1 MHTKFCS
8 QFASLILFA
17 LFANFANAQVGGSL
31 MEFPPQELYL
41 EIHEDDAG
49 KPHLSEEQFRLVTGD
64 LYRLHISSDG
74 RTDWR
79 IEMEELLLNA
89 HLRVLDVNGIEIH
102 LQSMVFRAIEF
113 DEPGEIWMS
122 FVPIRPGTYPFTVG
136 RNPRAMGLPRGTAN
150 IQEADRSAE
159 GRFIVE

>member
-1 MHTKFCS
+1 MFNSKIES
-8 QFASLILFA
+8 SYLILTGM
-17 LFANFANAQVGGSL
+17 LLSGLCLGQIGGSL
-31 MEFPPQELYL
+31 MEFPPQEIYL
-41 EIHEDDAG
+41 EIMEDEAG
-49 KPHLSEEQFRLVTGD
+49 RPHLSVDEFKLVTGD

-79 IEMEELLLNA
+79 IEMEELLLNS

-122 FVPIRPGTYPFTVG
+122 FVPIRPGTYPFTIG
-136 RNPRAMGLPRGTAN
+136 RNPRAQGLPRGTAN
-150 IQEADRSAE
+150 IQEADRRAE

>member
-1 MHTKFCS
+1 MHI
-8 QFASLILFA
+8 AVRIIVGAA
-17 LFANFANAQVGGSL
+17 LFMSLVANAQVGGSL

-41 EIHEDDAG
+41 EIIEDEEG
-49 KPHLSEEQFRLVTGD
+49 KPHLSIEEFKLITGD
-64 LYRLHISSDG
+64 LYRLHISSTG

-79 IEMEELLLNA
+79 IEMEELLLNS

-122 FVPIRPGTYPFTVG
+122 FVPIRPGNYPFTIG
-136 RNPRAMGLPRGTAN
+136 RNPRAQGLVRGTAN
-150 IQEADRSAE
+150 VQEPDRRAE